1 MDSTTILEVL
11 TETILYAFQFIVL
24 LIGGGSLLFLMF
36 CLGCAGSDF
45 FTSSKRRTRQLP
57 SSSFRLLKFAV
68 PNHRLSKQP
77 LTQRRNA
84 S

>member
-1 MDSTTILEVL
+1 MILKVL
-11 TETILYAFQFIVL
+11 TETMLYAFQFIAL

-45 FTSSKRRTRQLP
+45 FAPPNQRTQQSL
-57 SSSFRLLKFAV
+57 SSSFHLLKFAV
-68 PNHRLSKQP
+68 SNNRLSKQP
-77 LTQRRNA
+77 LTQRRNE